1 MSELEAHQIICLV
14 LGTMSGICLT
24 SFFITLNPTFALA
37 NILFISKVVRGMERY
52 YDDKLCRKSGREL
65 MSQAL
70 LRFF

>member
-1 MSELEAHQIICLV
+1 MSELEAHQAICLV
-14 LGTMSGICLT
+14 LGTISGVCLT

-37 NILFISKVVRGMERY
+37 NILLVSKILRGMQRY
-52 YDDKLCRKSGREL
+52 YDDKTTKKNGREL